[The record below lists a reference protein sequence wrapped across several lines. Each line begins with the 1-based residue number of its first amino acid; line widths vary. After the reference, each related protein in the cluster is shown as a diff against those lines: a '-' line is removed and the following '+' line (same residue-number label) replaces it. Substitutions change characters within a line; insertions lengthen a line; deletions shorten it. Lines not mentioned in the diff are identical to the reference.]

1 MISLSVETR
10 AKLKAMAEEA
20 SIPDTEAQIV
30 FVRWIENTCLQLT
43 AGPGAETPMMRSK
56 LEQDFK
62 RLERALDEL
71 PRALGL
77 KDADPPED
85 GVRPG
90 PFRDCLEYQLGGQDG
105 PKGEA
110 KLRSLLLDVGKLGDL
125 RDAAWACRQDI
136 VKGKIKRKDRHKGD
150 EVLNDLIIGV
160 LEAYRAA
167 GGKPSISY
175 NVLTRKIGG
184 QSFQL
189 VRAFLELI
197 KATYPDMAHL
207 IPGQTDRALVSRI
220 KRIIYRKLVPD

>member
-10 AKLKAMAEEA
+10 AALKAMAKEA
-20 SIPDTEAQIV
+20 GIPDTKAQTV
-30 FVRWIENTCLQLT
+30 FVRWIENTFLQLT
-43 AGPGAETPMMRSK
+43 AGPGAETPMMRSQ

-62 RLERALDEL
+62 SLERALEEL

-77 KDADPPED
+77 NDTDSPED
-85 GVRPG
+85 GMRPG
-90 PFRDCLEYQLGGQDG
+90 PLRECLEYQLGGHDG
-105 PKGEA
+105 PKSGAKGEA

-125 RDAAWACRQDI
+125 RDAARACQLDS

-175 NVLTRKIGG
+175 NTLTHKIGG

-197 KATYPDMAHL
+197 KTTYPDMARP
-207 IPGQTDRALVSRI
+207 IRGQTDQALVSRI
-220 KRIIYRKLVPD
+220 KRIIY